1 MSCNTLFFDEM
12 VHLIRVVKF
21 MCVRL
26 FVAFPSLIILLMSV
40 GSVWYPISFLILE
53 VCFFFPLSVLLENCQ
68 FYQYFQKPTLLFHW
82 LLKKIIF
89 VFNFIDF
96 SSHLYYFLPSLCC
109 GFILFYLLG
118 SSGQSVDWPEILPLS
133 NEQLVL

>member
-96 SSHLYYFLPSLCC
+96 SSHLYYFLPSLCG